1 MNEEKGKGFDIA
13 KSIMAQLPFFSCRNI
28 ILDTNAQKDISK
40 YIYCSDFGISP
51 YRGSYGDQPKKWID
65 KFFIIKK
72 LISNQNSENN
82 G

>member
-1 MNEEKGKGFDIA
+1 
-13 KSIMAQLPFFSCRNI
+13 MAQLPFFACRDI
-28 ILDTNAQKDISK
+28 VLDANAQKDISK

-65 KFFIIKK
+65 KSFLIKK
-72 LISNQNSENN
+72 LINNQKLKEN